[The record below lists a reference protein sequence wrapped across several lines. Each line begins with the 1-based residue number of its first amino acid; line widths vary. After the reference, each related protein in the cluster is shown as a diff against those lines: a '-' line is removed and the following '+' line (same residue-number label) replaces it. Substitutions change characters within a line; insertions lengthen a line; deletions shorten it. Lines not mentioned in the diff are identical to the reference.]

1 MIKILILILFF
12 ITSCTTNKVI
22 NNHGISSLDKKSES
36 LFINT
41 SNTNDILNIM
51 GPPSTKSTFDQNV
64 WIYIERTKTST
75 TIFKLGAKK
84 TKKNNVLVLKIDNS
98 GLLKKKNYYDLDK
111 MNKIKFSDEITQ
123 SGYQKDSYVY
133 NVLTSLR
140 EKINSPVK
148 RRKKD

>member
-1 MIKILILILFF
+1 
-12 ITSCTTNKVI
+12 
-22 NNHGISSLDKKSES
+22 
-36 LFINT
+36 
-41 SNTNDILNIM
+41 
-51 GPPSTKSTFDQNV
+51 
-64 WIYIERTKTST
+64 
-75 TIFKLGAKK
+75 
-84 TKKNNVLVLKIDNS
+84 
-98 GLLKKKNYYDLDK
+98 

>member
-1 MIKILILILFF
+1 
-12 ITSCTTNKVI
+12 
-22 NNHGISSLDKKSES
+22 
-36 LFINT
+36 
-41 SNTNDILNIM
+41 M
-51 GPPSTKSTFDQNV
+51 GPPSTRSAFDQNV

>member
-51 GPPSTKSTFDQNV
+51 GPPSTRSTFDQNV

-84 TKKNNVLVLKIDNS
+84 TKKIMFL
-98 GLLKKKNYYDLDK
+98 
-111 MNKIKFSDEITQ
+111 F
-123 SGYQKDSYVY
+123 
-133 NVLTSLR
+133 
-140 EKINSPVK
+140 
-148 RRKKD
+148 